1 MSTAR
6 EILTQ
11 ALKPFGMDPEVE
23 GLYFIEDREIHKKQP
38 SLFLALE
45 IAERYGADAVYLR
58 FFEDANRPPKPEV
71 YVYYQQDFSPDSEAK
86 IKERIRKVWNAGFV
100 QQCYF
105 FSPTE
110 AKLYNGWEMKPKG
123 SEFLPIPLENPFRWN
138 DPKSQKLID
147 QFQARLL
154 DTGLFWETA
163 KGKSFK
169 QKGTA
174 YHQLLES
181 IKGVRSKLVAQ
192 FPEQGAIVKRLLVM
206 TILLR
211 YLEDRGGEQSAL
223 KPKEF
228 FPDFCGKLPPS
239 LGSVFRNEFDCLKM
253 FKRLAEKDHLN
264 GEIFHLLPA
273 EIDAI
278 KKLDLEYFAKFAEG
292 DISWSTKV
300 KNEKGQLSLW
310 KWYSFDD
317 LPIELISHIYED
329 FAVGKQED
337 GSTKAEGVVYTPPQL
352 VQFLLDEVLPLNK
365 QTKRNPRI
373 LDPACGSGIFLV
385 GAYKRLIQLWRLDNA
400 WKKPSKKEI
409 PVLQKLLKDC
419 IFGCDINTEATRLT
433 YFSLSLALLDALSPN
448 EIWENVHFENLTSIG
463 KVGDDFDANLY
474 DKDFFKVVSR
484 LGRFDLIIGNP
495 PFLSELTEDAE
506 TVASKLKDEIGLPK
520 IPDNQIA
527 LLFLAQSLEMLQ
539 QDGKCCLVLPSGPL
553 LYNNGAH
560 IFRRHLIERHKFKTI
575 FDFTPLRSSLF
586 SSSST
591 KAKPAVV
598 AAIIDNSSTEGS
610 GIAHVIIRK
619 NSMAEENVAFE
630 TDTYDIHWVYRDE
643 ALDSDRI
650 WQANFMGGGRLTFL
664 VRKFEGKPTIETF
677 LETKEKENGWVKGEG
692 WQLADNDDPTKPKKN
707 VVRAKEL
714 SEMVD
719 RTLAEESEYQKLCK
733 SHEGTWIFNHN
744 YIETDSFDENGIVEA
759 EIKKCPIRFFHRPR
773 TETKKI
779 FEAPHILVKEN
790 ANTDGLIV
798 AMRDDYLTFRHQI
811 FGIHAPELEKD
822 ELATLGSFLGSKH
835 LVSFLWL
842 LSGRVITI
850 REGSPLMKDMLAIP
864 YTENKLRLF
873 PIEEVLLE
881 DIAKF
886 QIDFRKNG
894 PNSKVLHP
902 ITDPNDQMLI
912 DYQEWFLSVLNSVYK
927 DFKAATPITG
937 KGFIGMTFYLGDE
950 PRTTIPKSTIEF
962 EQKVMGILNYQYSHQ
977 LYVRRILIVYQ
988 ENCIFIFKPNQKRYW
1003 TRSIGIMDADETFG
1017 DLVEQGY

>member
-1 MSTAR
+1 M
-6 EILTQ
+6 TQ

-58 FFEDANRPPKPEV
+58 FFEDVNRLPKPEV

-181 IKGVRSKLVAQ
+181 VKGVRAKLVAQ
-192 FPEQGAIVKRLLVM
+192 FPEQEAIVKRLLVM

-239 LGSVFRNEFDCLKM
+239 LGSVFRNEFECLKM

-292 DISWSTKV
+292 DISWCTKV

-352 VQFLLDEVLPLNK
+352 VQFLLDEVLPLNN

-527 LLFLAQSLEMLQ
+527 LLFLAQSLEMLEEN
-539 QDGKCCLVLPSGPL
+539 GKCCLVLPSGPL

-560 IFRRHLIERHKFKTI
+560 GFRRYLIERHKFRTI

-591 KAKPAVV
+591 KAKPAVI
-598 AAIIDNSSTEGS
+598 AAIIDNSIDKQS

-619 NSMAEENVAFE
+619 NSMAEENVGFE

-650 WQANFMGGGRLTFL
+650 WQANFMGGGRLAFL
-664 VRKFEGKPTIETF
+664 VKRFAGTPSFGDF
-677 LETKEKENGWVKGEG
+677 LLKKEKEQNWVYGEG
-692 WQLADNDDPTKPKKN
+692 WQLATAQAPNVKKKP
-707 VVRAKEL
+707 VVRCLELADKENRT
-714 SEMVD
+714 SE
-719 RTLAEESEYQKLCK
+719 EELEVSRLRK
-733 SHEGTWIFNHN
+733 SHEGTWITGNNFL
-744 YIETDSFDENGIVEA
+744 ETEFLTINGIDNRGVA
-759 EIKKCPIRFFHRPR
+759 VCSDRFFHRPR
-773 TETKKI
+773 TRKQKI
-779 FEAPHILVKEN
+779 FAPPHLLMKEG
-790 ANTDGLIV
+790 TDDGGMFVGLTHE
-798 AMRDDYLTFRHQI
+798 YLTFKDKI
-811 FGIHAPELEKD
+811 VGIHCPWKELD
-822 ELATLGSFLGSKH
+822 ELYSIEKYLRSPFQVPL
-835 LVSFLWL
+835 LWL
-842 LSGRVITI
+842 FSGQVIGN
-850 REGSPLMKDMLAIP
+850 REGVPVLEDILALP
-864 YTENKLRLF
+864 YPPIKF
-873 PIEEVLLE
+873 YAIEEILLE
-881 DIAKF
+881 DITKF

-894 PNSKVLHP
+894 TKSKVLEP
-902 ITDPNDQMLI
+902 IADPNDQMLQ
-912 DYQEWFLSVLNSVYK
+912 DYQEWYLKVLNSVYK
-927 DFKAATPITG
+927 DFKPTTPIFG
-937 KGFIGMTFYLGDE
+937 NGYIGFAFYLGDE
-950 PRTTIPKSTIEF
+950 PRTTMPKNSNEF
-962 EQKVMGILNYQYSHQ
+962 EQKVMRILHYQHSHQ
-977 LYVRRILIVYQ
+977 LYVRRILTVFE
-988 ENCIFIFKPNQKRYW
+988 ENVVFIFKPNQKRYW
-1003 TRSIGIMDADETFG
+1003 TRSIAIMDADETFAELF
-1017 DLVEQGY
+1017 DQGY